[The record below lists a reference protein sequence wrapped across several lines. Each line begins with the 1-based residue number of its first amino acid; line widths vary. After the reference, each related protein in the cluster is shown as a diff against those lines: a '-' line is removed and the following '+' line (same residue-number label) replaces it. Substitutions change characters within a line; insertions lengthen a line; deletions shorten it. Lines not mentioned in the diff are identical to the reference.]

1 MRLRPLILLAV
12 ALLTTVAVVAALMGR
27 TSQTPPTGSS
37 PPTPPTLSAPAA
49 TGTATGTGT
58 ATSATPTFSGTTS
71 PVPGSTATSTATSSS
86 TSTAPPTPTATP
98 RATALPQLRPF
109 ITAATRMDRQLHTA
123 ARAINA
129 AGPPWKAISPTLAR
143 TVMTADIHAIE
154 RALPAGLP
162 DELRLATLIVY
173 SDLSSRRAAM
183 ESFTYIRTAKEY
195 DPSYGHTGPE
205 QLLAELANGAE
216 AAHRFDADLAHLE
229 AVARSSHAF
238 ARPSA
243 SSRAAGE
250 RFLVID
256 MVHKANWGCA
266 ARGGGVITDLPRIRW
281 TSATTGD
288 LRMPKWDSTI
298 PFTAVRDA
306 GGRYVSAELT
316 VC

>member
-1 MRLRPLILLAV
+1 
-12 ALLTTVAVVAALMGR
+12 
-27 TSQTPPTGSS
+27 
-37 PPTPPTLSAPAA
+37 
-49 TGTATGTGT
+49 
-58 ATSATPTFSGTTS
+58 
-71 PVPGSTATSTATSSS
+71 
-86 TSTAPPTPTATP
+86 
-98 RATALPQLRPF
+98 
-109 ITAATRMDRQLHTA
+109 MDGQLHAA

-129 AGPPWKAISPTLAR
+129 AGPPWKAISPALAR
-143 TVMTADIHAIE
+143 TVNAADIHAID

-173 SDLSSRRAAM
+173 SGLSSRRAAM

-256 MVHKANWGCA
+256 LVHKDNWGCDS
-266 ARGGGVITDLPRIRW
+266 RGGGVVTDLPRIRW
-281 TSATTGD
+281 TSATTGE
-288 LRMPKWDSTI
+288 LRMPAWDSGI
-298 PFTAVRDA
+298 PFTAVRDSA
-306 GGRYVSAELT
+306 GRYVAATLT